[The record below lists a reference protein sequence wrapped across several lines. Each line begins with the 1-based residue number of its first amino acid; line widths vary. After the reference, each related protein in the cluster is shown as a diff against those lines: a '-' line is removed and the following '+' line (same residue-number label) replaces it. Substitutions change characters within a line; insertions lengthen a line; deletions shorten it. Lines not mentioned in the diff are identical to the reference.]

1 MIKCIIS
8 NDNEITAMKI
18 ATLEKCNNDNWLFL
32 PTNLPDRRASLINKI
47 INKEYKLKRQVTLVG
62 DFTNEEI
69 DKIKRR

>member
-8 NDNEITAMKI
+8 NRNEITAMKL
-18 ATLEKCNNDNWLFL
+18 AALEKCKDGGWLFL
-32 PTNLPDRRASLINKI
+32 PTNLPDRRAALINRI
-47 INKEYKLKRQVTLVG
+47 INKEYKLRRQVTLVG